1 MNTGTE
7 WREDRSEAEAGTSAF
22 AYNDDDDE
30 AFRFFLHELFPEV
43 STPHLHHSFNS
54 KFNVANQNLYV
65 NL

>member
-1 MNTGTE
+1 MDVGTE
-7 WREDRSEAEAGTSAF
+7 WRDDRNEAEAGTSAF
-22 AYNDDDDE
+22 AYNDDV
-30 AFRFFLHELFPEV
+30 HELFPEV